1 VNDRA
6 AIRNSCRGFSLL
18 EVVMVLACGTIL
30 IAIAVPNIS
39 RLQQEWTLWG
49 AAHALESSLRWGR
62 THAVTANSSTMFA
75 VDEDGKV
82 FYWVDPESGAR
93 FESTVRHLP
102 GQVRIVG
109 SPKRSLR
116 FYPRGNAAPA
126 GTYILQGEAGFYR
139 VVVSPVGRIR
149 LQRD

>member
-1 VNDRA
+1 MNDQA
-6 AIRNSCRGFSLL
+6 AIRNTCRGFNLL

-30 IAIAVPNIS
+30 IAIAVPNLS
-39 RLQQEWTLWG
+39 RLQQEWALWG
-49 AAHALESSLRWGR
+49 ATHALASALRWGR
-62 THAVTANSSTMFA
+62 THAITANSSTMFT
-75 VDEDGKV
+75 VNEGGKV

-93 FESTVRHLP
+93 FEGTVRHLT

-126 GTYILQGEAGFYR
+126 GTYILQGEAGSYR
-139 VVVSPVGRIR
+139 VVVSPAGRIR